1 MGNSYSCYQCFSKD
15 YQSSTCETLNLLP
28 SIPTA
33 SDSSNQFPQLNEYQ
47 HEDNNQAI
55 ESETISKTE
64 LIDTITKANKRFL
77 EELEQDPTMLGYTK
91 AQSQGP
97 VDIYFKDIQGGYSLM
112 SIWKCDVE
120 SAKVAKFLKLVE
132 KRKDWDSNVAECKKI
147 CDITENIAVY
157 YTLYKRFLMMAPRD
171 TLIVGQQ
178 ICSDKGFVDVSTSIV
193 SSIVPES
200 NNVVRASVSLAGYY
214 IQPITKD
221 DDGNVTKVV
230 SVSEA
235 NFGQSLAGSMVKN
248 MSISLTPK
256 FVRTMIDGMKKFD
269 SLLN

>member
-1 MGNSYSCYQCFSKD
+1 MGNSYSCYQCFSKE
-15 YQSSTCETLNLLP
+15 YQTSTCETLTLLP
-28 SIPTA
+28 DT
-33 SDSSNQFPQLNEYQ
+33 SNPPDLSQPFPYQNEYQ

-55 ESETISKTE
+55 ESETISKTD
-64 LIDTITKANKRFL
+64 LIDTINKANKRFL
-77 EELEQDPTMLGYTK
+77 EEIEQDPAALGYTR

-97 VDIYFKDIQGGYSLM
+97 VEIYFKDIQGGYSLM
-112 SIWKCDVE
+112 SIWKCDIE

-132 KRKDWDSNVAECKKI
+132 KRKDWDSNVSECKKI

-178 ICSDKGFVDVSTSIV
+178 ICKDKGIVDVSTSIV

-200 NNVVRASVSLAGYY
+200 SNVVRASVSLAGYY

-221 DDGNVTKVV
+221 EDGNITQVI

>member
-1 MGNSYSCYQCFSKD
+1 MGKSYSCYQCFSKE
-15 YQSSTCETLNLLP
+15 YQSSTCESLSLLP
-28 SIPTA
+28 DLNTT
-33 SDSSNQFPQLNEYQ
+33 SSQTIHFPDQNDYQ
-47 HEDNNQAI
+47 TYDNNEII

-64 LIDTITKANKRFL
+64 LIDTISKANKRFL
-77 EELEQDPTMLGYTK
+77 EEISQNPETLGYTK

-97 VDIYFKDIQGGYSLM
+97 IEVYLKDLQGGYSLM
-112 SIWKCDVE
+112 SIWKCDIE
-120 SAKVAKFLKLVE
+120 AAKVAKFLKLVE
-132 KRKDWDSNVAECKKI
+132 KRKDWDTNVAECKKI

-178 ICSDKGFVDVSTSIV
+178 LSSDKGYIDVSTSIN
-193 SSIVPES
+193 SSIVPETNS
-200 NNVVRASVSLAGYY
+200 IVRAQISLAGYS

-221 DDGNVTKVV
+221 DSGNITQII

-235 NFGQSLAGSMVKN
+235 NFGQSLAISMVKN

>member
-1 MGNSYSCYQCFSKD
+1 
-15 YQSSTCETLNLLP
+15 
-28 SIPTA
+28 
-33 SDSSNQFPQLNEYQ
+33 
-47 HEDNNQAI
+47 
-55 ESETISKTE
+55 
-64 LIDTITKANKRFL
+64 
-77 EELEQDPTMLGYTK
+77 
-91 AQSQGP
+91 
-97 VDIYFKDIQGGYSLM
+97 M
-112 SIWKCDVE
+112 SIWKCE
-120 SAKVAKFLKLVE
+120 IEACKVAKFLKLVE

-178 ICSDKGFVDVSTSIV
+178 VFSDKGYIDVSTSIN
-193 SSIVPES
+193 SSIVPETNS
-200 NNVVRASVSLAGYY
+200 IVRAQVSLAGYS

-221 DDGNVTKVV
+221 ENGNITQII

-235 NFGQSLAGSMVKN
+235 NFGQSLAISMVKN